1 MFGSFNPLPYL
12 CIVQRNN
19 GSPTDWGVLNLR
31 AVKAKPILSMT
42 TTNNANEMN
51 KVNFVNCTP
60 HEVVL
65 NDGTKFA
72 PSGVCPRISSGYTE
86 PDANGIAT
94 PTFGEVEGLPEP
106 QENTLYIVSGMV
118 LSACK
123 DRNDLVAPATS
134 HPKSVRFSDGP
145 HKGQVQ
151 SVFCFVRRAD

>member
-1 MFGSFNPLPYL
+1 MITPIFAVLKRTKR
-12 CIVQRNN
+12 INN
-19 GSPTDWGVLNLR
+19 GSPNDWGVLNLR
-31 AVKAKPILSMT
+31 AVKAKPIVSMT
-42 TTNNANEMN
+42 TNSNNNNME
-51 KVNFVNCTP
+51 KSVKFINCTP

-65 NDGTKFA
+65 NDGTTFA

-86 PDANGIAT
+86 PDANGVAT

-106 QENTLYIVSGMV
+106 QEGTLYIVSGMV
-118 LSACK
+118 LSAVK
-123 DRNDLVAPATS
+123 DRDDLVAPATS

>member
-1 MFGSFNPLPYL
+1 ML
-12 CIVQRNN
+12 IM
-19 GSPTDWGVLNLR
+19 T
-31 AVKAKPILSMT
+31 T
-42 TTNNANEMN
+42 TTNNTNMN
-51 KVNFVNCTP
+51 FINCTP
-60 HEVVL
+60 HEVCL
-65 NDGTKFA
+65 NDGTKFP

-86 PDANGIAT
+86 PDENGIAT

>member
-1 MFGSFNPLPYL
+1 ML
-12 CIVQRNN
+12 I
-19 GSPTDWGVLNLR
+19 
-31 AVKAKPILSMT
+31 MT
-42 TTNNANEMN
+42 TTNNNAENMN
-51 KVNFVNCTP
+51 KVQFINCTP

-65 NDGTKFA
+65 NDGTTFE

-86 PDANGIAT
+86 PDANGVAT
-94 PTFGEVEGLPEP
+94 PTFGAVEGLPEP
-106 QENTLYIVSGMV
+106 QEGTLYIVSGMV

-134 HPKSVRFSDGP
+134 HPKSVRFADGP

>member
-1 MFGSFNPLPYL
+1 MITPIFAVLKRTKR
-12 CIVQRNN
+12 INN

-31 AVKAKPILSMT
+31 AVKAKPMLIMTT
-42 TTNNANEMN
+42 TTNNTNME
-51 KVNFVNCTP
+51 KVKFLNCTP
-60 HEVVL
+60 HEVCL
-65 NDGTKFA
+65 NDGTKFP

-86 PDANGIAT
+86 PDANGVAT
-94 PTFGEVEGLPEP
+94 PTFGAVEGLPEP

-118 LSACK
+118 LSAVK
-123 DRNDLVAPATS
+123 DRDDLVAPATS